1 MKSEID
7 ITAKTKSVI
16 SNALNQDE
24 VNIGSDAAMGI
35 TDKWDSFGQLNLVLL
50 LESEFDLVIPDD
62 LVASLTSLKAIVSWL
77 MLQQ

>member
-7 ITAKTKSVI
+7 VTAKTKSVI

-24 VNIGSDAAMGI
+24 VNIDPDAAMGI

-77 MLQQ
+77 MLQS

>member
-1 MKSEID
+1 MKSETD
-7 ITAKTKSVI
+7 VTAKTRSVI

-77 MLQQ
+77 MLQ

>member
-77 MLQQ
+77 MLQS

>member
-7 ITAKTKSVI
+7 VTAKTKSVI

-24 VNIGSDAAMGI
+24 ANIGPDAAMGI

-62 LVASLTSLKAIVSWL
+62 LVTSLTSLKAIVSWL
-77 MLQQ
+77 MLQP

>member
-7 ITAKTKSVI
+7 VTAKTKSVI

-62 LVASLTSLKAIVSWL
+62 LVASLTSVKAIVSWL
-77 MLQQ
+77 MLQS

>member
-7 ITAKTKSVI
+7 VTAKTNSVI
-16 SNALNQDE
+16 SNSLYLDE
-24 VNIGSDAAMGI
+24 VKIGPDAAMGI

-77 MLQQ
+77 MLQ

>member
-1 MKSEID
+1 MKSETD

-24 VNIGSDAAMGI
+24 VNIDPDAAMGI

-77 MLQQ
+77 MLQS

>member
-1 MKSEID
+1 MKSETD
-7 ITAKTKSVI
+7 VTAKTRSVI

-77 MLQQ
+77 MLQP

>member
-1 MKSEID
+1 MKSETD
-7 ITAKTKSVI
+7 VTVKTRSVI

-77 MLQQ
+77 MLQS

>member
-1 MKSEID
+1 MKSETD
-7 ITAKTKSVI
+7 VTAKTRSVI

-24 VNIGSDAAMGI
+24 GNIGSDAAMGI

-77 MLQQ
+77 MLQS

>member
-1 MKSEID
+1 MKSETD
-7 ITAKTKSVI
+7 VTAKTRSVI

-77 MLQQ
+77 MLHP

>member
-7 ITAKTKSVI
+7 VTAKTRSVI

-77 MLQQ
+77 MLQS

>member
-1 MKSEID
+1 MKSETD
-7 ITAKTKSVI
+7 VTAKTRSVI

-24 VNIGSDAAMGI
+24 VNVGSDAAMGI

-77 MLQQ
+77 MLQS

>member
-1 MKSEID
+1 MKSETD
-7 ITAKTKSVI
+7 VTAKTRSVI

-24 VNIGSDAAMGI
+24 VNIDPDAAMGI

-77 MLQQ
+77 MLQS